1 MRKFFLKQCQSYIS
15 NAYIDTVFTLE
26 EFDSVK
32 EILNSDIII
41 STSDAIETDIPVIF
55 VNPILTNED
64 IIRIVS
70 YRYSSN
76 EINFYNF
83 SNQLDLIL
91 KHYIRDESEQYNL
104 RNQIEKLFL
113 KELIQTLETKI
124 FKISFA

>member
-113 KELIQTLETKI
+113 KELIQTLETKN
-124 FKISFA
+124 F

>member
-55 VNPILTNED
+55 VNQFSQMKILYVSFLID
-64 IIRIVS
+64 IQVM
-70 YRYSSN
+70 
-76 EINFYNF
+76 
-83 SNQLDLIL
+83 
-91 KHYIRDESEQYNL
+91 K
-104 RNQIEKLFL
+104 
-113 KELIQTLETKI
+113 
-124 FKISFA
+124 

>member
-1 MRKFFLKQCQSYIS
+1 MKVLAWKFFLKQCQSYIS

-113 KELIQTLETKI
+113 KELIQTLETKN
-124 FKISFA
+124 F

>member
-76 EINFYNF
+76 EINFIIF
-83 SNQLDLIL
+83 LI
-91 KHYIRDESEQYNL
+91 N
-104 RNQIEKLFL
+104 
-113 KELIQTLETKI
+113 
-124 FKISFA
+124 